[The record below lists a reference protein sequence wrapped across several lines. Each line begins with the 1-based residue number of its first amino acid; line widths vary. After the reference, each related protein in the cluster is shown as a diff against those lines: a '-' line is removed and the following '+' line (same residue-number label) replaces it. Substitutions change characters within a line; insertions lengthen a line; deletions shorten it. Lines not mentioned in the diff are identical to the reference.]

1 MVKQRERRREKIENM
16 SNPPLALRQF
26 LVFDRLRFGQWKR
39 SEGRFENLIPALL
52 FKLSESL

>member
-16 SNPPLALRQF
+16 NNPPLAFIQF
-26 LVFDRLRFGQWKR
+26 LGLERLKFGQWKR
-39 SEGRFENLIPALL
+39 SEGRFENVIPALV